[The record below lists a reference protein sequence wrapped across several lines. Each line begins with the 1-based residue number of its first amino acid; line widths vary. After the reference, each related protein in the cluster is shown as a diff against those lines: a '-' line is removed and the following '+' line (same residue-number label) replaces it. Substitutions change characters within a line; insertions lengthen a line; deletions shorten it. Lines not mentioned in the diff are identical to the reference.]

1 MTTTKNTPLTNCCAP
16 SAHDEAVQQ
25 RAAAPQKSPAPAAC
39 CTVPGDHDSHP
50 REDESLRALDE
61 IRSEE
66 IPADVAAIR
75 AGGFRLLLETGLPVT
90 VDDLVAVTDI
100 PADRVAEIFESVRA
114 RGRVEFDAEDRLIG
128 LAGLTLTPGRHELII
143 DGTKH
148 WTWCALDAVGI
159 FGALEATGTVR
170 SADAQT
176 GAAIE
181 IGFVDGRPDTDAH
194 LFILGGYT
202 EGSVRQDWCPQV
214 NFFTNRQAANRWVAE
229 KGLQGDVVAVA
240 EIADEAATMWQPV
253 VDGDAPQV
261 C

>member
-1 MTTTKNTPLTNCCAP
+1 MTTAKNTPLTSCCAP
-16 SAHDEAVQQ
+16 SAHDETVQL
-25 RAAAPQKSPAPAAC
+25 RAAVPHKSPAAAAC
-39 CTVPGDHDSHP
+39 CTVPGHHHSHP
-50 REDESLRALDE
+50 REDETLTALDE

-75 AGGFRLLLETGLPVT
+75 AAGFMLLLETGQPVT
-90 VDDLVAVTDI
+90 VADLVAVTDI
-100 PADRVAEIFESVRA
+100 PADRVAEIFEAVRA
-114 RGRVEFDAEDRLIG
+114 RGRIELDGEDRLIG

-176 GAAIE
+176 GVAIE
-181 IGFVDGRPDTDAH
+181 ITFVDGRPETDAH
-194 LFILGGYT
+194 LFILGGYA
-202 EGSVRQDWCPQV
+202 EASVRQGWCPQV
-214 NFFTNRQAANRWVAE
+214 NFFASRHAADRWVAE
-229 KGLQGDVVAVA
+229 KGLRGDVVAVA
-240 EIADEAATMWQPV
+240 AVADEAATIWQPV